1 VPFTGAPSV
10 RSASTAKWREDY
22 FYSDPSIVEREV
34 ADLAKAGLPEK

>member
-1 VPFTGAPSV
+1 VQSALKMDPTFTC
-10 RSASTAKWREDY
+10 AKWREAY